1 MRDSVRFRLLVW
13 LLLPLAAVLLL
24 GALVAYLVALSVASR
39 AFDAGLLNSA
49 SALAKRV
56 QEEGGQ
62 IVLDLPPQAQQVLQ
76 TDRYDRIL
84 FQVRGPGE
92 RIVAGNPDLLPP
104 PARPT
109 ESAPVFYDSHVGGE
123 QVRVVALRVPGG
135 LDGHVVQVAE
145 TRIKRESMTRHV
157 LLSMMVPLAALAVI
171 SVGLVWLSLGR
182 GLAPLHRLRT
192 EIAARSRRDL
202 RPIPSQQAPAEVRL
216 VVESLNSLLEQ
227 LRDALTAQRRFVAD
241 AAHQLRTPLAALQ
254 TQLELALQESDAER
268 RQHALEQ
275 LQAATRR
282 TARLAHQLLS
292 LARAEPSA
300 GRPESFQ
307 LLKLNELVREY
318 ADSWVNRAL
327 ACGLDLGFELEPAAM
342 AADGILVRE
351 LLGNL
356 VDNAIRYTPAPGRIT
371 VRTRTAS
378 EASVVLEVEN
388 TGATIPE
395 SERERVFERF
405 YRLQG
410 STGDGCG
417 LGLAIVREI
426 ANVHGA
432 RVSLAA
438 PASGSG
444 TLVTVRF
451 PRAH

>member
-13 LLLPLAAVLLL
+13 LLLPLSAVLLL
-24 GALVAYLVALSVASR
+24 GALVAYLVALNVASR

-62 IVLDLPPQAQQVLQ
+62 VVLDLPPQAQQVLQ

-92 RIVAGNPDLLPP
+92 RVVAGNTDLLSPP
-104 PARPT
+104 TRPT

-123 QVRVVALRVPGG
+123 QIRVVALWVPVG

-145 TRIKRESMTRHV
+145 TRIKRETMARQV
-157 LLSMMVPLAALAVI
+157 LLSMMVPLGVLAVI

-182 GLAPLHRLRT
+182 GLAPLHRLRE

-202 RPIPSQQAPAEVRL
+202 RRIPSQQAPAEVRL
-216 VVESLNSLLEQ
+216 VVESLNSLLDQ
-227 LRDALTAQRRFVAD
+227 LREALTAQRRFIAN

-268 RQHALEQ
+268 RGHALEQ

-307 LLKLNELVREY
+307 TLSLPELAREN

-327 ACGLDLGFELEPAAM
+327 ARGLDLGFELEAA
-342 AADGILVRE
+342 AISGDGVLIRE
-351 LLGNL
+351 LVGNL
-356 VDNAIRYTPAPGRIT
+356 VDNALRYTPAPGRIT
-371 VRTRTAS
+371 VRTRTDADGS
-378 EASVVLEVEN
+378 AVLEVEN

-395 SERERVFERF
+395 DERERVFERF
-405 YRLQG
+405 YRLKG
-410 STGDGCG
+410 SAGDGCG

-432 RVSLAA
+432 RVALTA

-444 TLVTVRF
+444 TRVTARF
-451 PRAH
+451 PRSP